1 MNRPFSKE
9 SIQIVEKYMEKILSA
24 QKMQV
29 MSILRHPV
37 TTVGVAIIKK
47 YIYIN
52 PTKASDT
59 VEMGRNSH
67 KASGDRD
74 QCSQGREQSEA
85 AQSYQQNHG
94 IQQSHN

>member
-1 MNRPFSKE
+1 
-9 SIQIVEKYMEKILSA
+9 MEKILSA